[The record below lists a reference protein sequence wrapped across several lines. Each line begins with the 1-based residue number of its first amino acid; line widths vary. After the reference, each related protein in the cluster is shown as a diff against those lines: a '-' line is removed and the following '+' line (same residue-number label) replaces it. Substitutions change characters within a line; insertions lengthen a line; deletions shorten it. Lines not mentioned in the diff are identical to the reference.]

1 MFQNNILYSF
11 LPWSGAVNK
20 KNLIMNKKVLVFLIV
35 MIRSCTY
42 SGSIEINAQNNPDVM
57 DELDVIHLAG
67 GGGRGNCW
75 IQFSDAPNSLYHYLA
90 GQAYD
95 LLAQRVER
103 IAKLSS
109 LSDWQQRQK
118 LIHET
123 LMDIVGPFPE
133 KTPLN
138 AKITRIIDKDSFRIE
153 HIIYESQP
161 GFYVTSSMFIPVGP
175 KIRGKLPV
183 VIYCSGHTN
192 DGYHGS
198 YQQMILNLVR
208 KGFIVFAFDPVAQ
221 GERMEYN
228 DPETG
233 KNIVGDPDLV
243 HSYSGAQAFITGSS
257 QARYMIWDGIRAVD
271 YLLTRKEVDPARIGI
286 TGRSG
291 GGTQSSQ
298 IAALDDR
305 IFAAAPESY
314 ITNYTRLFQSPGP
327 QDGEQNLFNGI
338 VRGIDHADLLVVR
351 APKPTLIIATTGD
364 YFSIQGF
371 RETAE
376 EVSGIYKAYGK
387 EDDFGTAEDVL
398 PRHGTTKKNR
408 EAMYAFFQ
416 KYLDNPGNSN
426 DDEVKFLSKEEMQVT
441 RTGQVATSLGGET
454 VFSLNRKETEK
465 LVTSLQ
471 SSRIN
476 LTKHLSGVLNS
487 AKMLSGYREPFVIHE
502 PVFTGRVQR
511 EGYIIDKYFVKGE
524 GDYIIPY
531 LLMLPDRPNNKA
543 LIYLHPSGKSAEAFI
558 SGEMEWFVR
567 NGFTV
572 LAPDMIGTGEMGPGD
587 FRGDSYID
595 GVSYNVWFASMLIG
609 RSIVGIRAGDV
620 VRLTRLLKKTSGI
633 TEVYGFARK
642 EMAPVLLHAAAFDS
656 AITRIALIEPYSSYR
671 SIVMNRFYDPK
682 FIPGTVPGALKAY
695 DLPDL
700 AASLAPKKL
709 MIAGVTD
716 GYGKNTDTENIN
728 KDLAIIKTAYQ
739 NKKADGQL
747 NLVYRMPTEKP
758 YDLYMEWIK

>member
-1 MFQNNILYSF
+1 MK
-11 LPWSGAVNK
+11 NK
-20 KNLIMNKKVLVFLIV
+20 ILVFLVI
-35 MIRSCTY
+35 MISSGTY
-42 SGSIEINAQNNPDVM
+42 SGMIEINAQNEPGII
-57 DELDVIHLAG
+57 DELDVIHLQG
-67 GGGRGNCW
+67 GGGKGNSW

-95 LLAQRVER
+95 LLAQRREE
-103 IAKLSS
+103 IARLSS
-109 LSDWQQRQK
+109 LTDWQQRQK
-118 LIHET
+118 WIRET
-123 LMDIVGPFPE
+123 LLSIVGPFPE

-138 AKITRIIDKDSFRIE
+138 AIIIRIIDKDSFRVE
-153 HIIYESQP
+153 HIVYESQP
-161 GFYVTSSMFIPVGP
+161 GFYVTSSMFIPGGQKKGV
-175 KIRGKLPV
+175 RLPV
-183 VIYCSGHTN
+183 VIYCSGHTG
-192 DGYHGS
+192 DGYHGT
-198 YQQMILNLVR
+198 YQQMILNLVK

-221 GERMEYN
+221 GERLQYY

-233 KNIVGDPDLV
+233 KDIVGDPDIS

-305 IFAAAPESY
+305 ILAAAPESY

-338 VRGIDHADLLVVR
+338 VRGIDHADLLLVR
-351 APKPTLIIATTGD
+351 APKPAIIIATTGD

-376 EVSGIYKAYGK
+376 EVSKIYKAYNR
-387 EDDFGTAEDVL
+387 EDNFSTAEDIL

-416 KYLDNPGNSN
+416 KYLDNPGNS
-426 DDEVKFLSKEEMQVT
+426 DDEEVKFLSKEEMQVT
-441 RTGQVATSLGGET
+441 STGQVATSFKGET
-454 VFSLNRKETEK
+454 VFSLNCRETEK
-465 LVTSLQ
+465 LVTDLQ
-471 SSRIN
+471 SSGN
-476 LTKHLSGVLNS
+476 DLPKHLSGVLNS
-487 AKMLSGYREPFVIHE
+487 AKKLSGYQEPIEFHE
-502 PVFTGRVQR
+502 PVFTGCVQR
-511 EGYIIDKYFVKGE
+511 EGYVIEKYFVKGE

-531 LLMLPDRPNNKA
+531 LLMKPDSPNSKA
-543 LIYLHPSGKSAEAFI
+543 MIYLHPSGKSAEAFVY
-558 SGEMEWFVR
+558 GEMEWFVR

-572 LAPDMIGTGEMGPGD
+572 LAPDMIGTGETGPGD
-587 FRGDSYID
+587 FRGDSYIE

-620 VRLTRLLKKTSGI
+620 IRLTRLLKQTSGI
-633 TEVYGFARK
+633 SEVYGFAIK
-642 EMAPVLLHAAAFDS
+642 EMTPVLLHAAAFDS
-656 AITRIALIEPYSSYR
+656 TITRVALIEPYSSYR
-671 SIVMNRFYDPK
+671 SIVMSRFYEPK
-682 FIPGTVPGALKAY
+682 FVHGTVPGALKAY

-700 AASLAPKKL
+700 AASLAPRKL
-709 MIAGVTD
+709 IMAGVTD
-716 GYGKNTDTENIN
+716 GYGKTTDIENIN
-728 KDLAIIKTAYQ
+728 KDLAIIKIAYQ
-739 NKKADGQL
+739 YKKADGHL
-747 NLVYRMPTEKP
+747 NIVNLNPAEKP